1 MIKLNVVVEVSEE
14 NYEFLMINLKDVS
27 GCVEKKDLEEFISSG
42 LEYDIENNSSMFLL
56 RRII

>member
-1 MIKLNVVVEVSEE
+1 MIKLNVLVEVSEE

-42 LEYDIENNSSMFLL
+42 LEYDIENNSSMFLFD
-56 RRII
+56 